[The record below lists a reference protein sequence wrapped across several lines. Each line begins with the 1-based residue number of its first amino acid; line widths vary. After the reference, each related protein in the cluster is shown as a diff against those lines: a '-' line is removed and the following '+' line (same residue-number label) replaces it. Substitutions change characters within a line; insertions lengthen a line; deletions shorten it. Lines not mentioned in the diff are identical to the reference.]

1 MLISY
6 YEDKSKNITLGC
18 KIINDC
24 YVDDTMPSEFVK
36 EKAKVFL
43 SSLIT
48 LRNFTLPKIFPTLRN
63 TIQFE
68 WEFFPNSENLED
80 SYYLEFEVYED
91 KISMLYC
98 SFMNGDYYHFGE
110 NFHTSEIGND
120 IWFVFRFLKD
130 MEDIKKPCVIEFL
143 KLFTVRSEG

>member
-1 MLISY
+1 MLFSY
-6 YEDKSKNITLGC
+6 YKDKNKNITLGH
-18 KIINDC
+18 KIIDGC
-24 YVDDTMPSEFVK
+24 YVNNTMPSEFVK

-48 LRNFTLPKIFPTLRN
+48 IRDFYMPKIFPTLRN

-68 WEFFPNSENLED
+68 WEFFPDSENPGN

-98 SFMNGDYYHFGE
+98 SAINEDCYHFD
-110 NFHTSEIGND
+110 EIFYTGKTVND

-130 MEDIKKPCVIEFL
+130 MEDIKKPYVIEFL
-143 KLFTVRSEG
+143 NLFTVRGER